1 MAWIE
6 SHQELERHPK
16 RISLGSLMGWDKYQT
31 VGRLHAFWWWCVDY
45 ALDGDLSKF
54 NDEQLAEAVGLD
66 SSQAKQFVEAMVK
79 SGWIDREPD
88 FRVHD
93 WWDYVGNFLQRK
105 YKSSPGAWKKIKD
118 KYYQTTDK
126 RSSKLPTNSGA
137 PNLTKPNRTRTKP
150 KPKINNNHNLAS
162 ETSSLADEKD
172 GLNYFINLFKPV
184 NQNLQDIYP
193 NITERKALKVLLDRH
208 GKKVLEEKI
217 KNLEKTY
224 GQPFCTTITK
234 PSELKRHWDTHT
246 SQLKKLETNSRAG
259 PTSSKPE
266 IVENKPS
273 KYASVKITG
282 D

>member
-31 VGRLHAFWWWCVDY
+31 IGRLHAFWWWCVDY
-45 ALDGDLSKF
+45 SLDGDLSRF
-54 NDEQLAEAVGLD
+54 NDSQIAEAVGLD
-66 SSQAKQFVEAMVK
+66 PSQSKQFVEAMVE
-79 SGWIDREPD
+79 SGWIDREPYL
-88 FRVHD
+88 RVHD

-105 YKSSPGAWKKIKD
+105 YKSYPSTWKKVKD

-126 RSSKLPTNSGA
+126 RRSKLPTNSGA
-137 PNLTKPNRTRTKP
+137 PNLTRPNKTRTKP
-150 KPKINNNHNLAS
+150 KLTNNNLAS

-184 NQNLQDIYP
+184 NQNLEDIYP
-193 NITERKALKVLLDRH
+193 NTTERKALKVLLDRH
-208 GKKVLEEKI
+208 GKKALEEKI
-217 KNLEKTY
+217 KSLEKTY
-224 GQPFCTTITK
+224 GQPYCTVITK
-234 PSELKRHWDTHT
+234 PSELKRHWDKYNG
-246 SQLKKLETNSRAG
+246 QLKKLETDSRAS
-259 PTSSKPE
+259 PTASKPE
-266 IVENKPS
+266 TVENKPS